1 MILQVPEIKLSSDE
15 LSLMSMF
22 QGMTGATA
30 RDCVID
36 EKRDRV
42 IFVVAQGQMGLAI
55 GKEGASVKK
64 IERAVRRSVEVVE
77 WADDVEGLVKNAL
90 GAKSVQEVRVSER
103 PDGTKAVVVVVDARK
118 KGAVLGLGGKN
129 AEKVRLL
136 ARRYFDVSNLQITSE
151 FL

>member
-1 MILQVPEIKLSSDE
+1 VILQVPEIKLSSDE

-90 GAKSVQEVRVSER
+90 GAKSVQEGRVSER
-103 PDGTKAVVVVVDARK
+103 PDGTKAVVVVVDSRK